1 MSEPTEEHRNFP
13 EQNPVPDIRT
23 AKLDDLNIRLQT
35 PIFQDTAKDLPM
47 TDSTEIFRRP
57 EFPKSSSYDP
67 EWMMDHQMGP
77 NAVWLMEWLTK
88 GLRLE
93 KGMRV
98 LDLGCGKALTSI
110 FLAKEFGVQ
119 VWAADLWMSP
129 DHNYRRAREAGAD
142 RLVFPLKAEAHAL
155 PFAEGFFDAV
165 VSVDAYQYFGTDEL
179 YLGYLSRFLRPGG
192 EIGVVVPGFMQE
204 VSELPPHLN
213 EPQSNGKVFWED
225 ECWSFK
231 TAAWYERLWKR
242 CRKVHDVR
250 TDTLADGWRHWRDF
264 ERAIEAAG
272 KNIFPSDAEALDADG
287 GRFIGFVRARA
298 RRGDASA
305 MNLYDP
311 SLGATVGVDA

>member
-1 MSEPTEEHRNFP
+1 MPY
-13 EQNPVPDIRT
+13 IRT
-23 AKLDDLNIRLQT
+23 AKHHNLKIRLRI
-35 PIFQDTAKDLPM
+35 PIFRYTARDLPM
-47 TDSTEIFRRP
+47 TDIAEIFRRP

-77 NAVWLMEWLTK
+77 NAVWLMEWLTE

-110 FLAKEFGVQ
+110 FL
-119 VWAADLWMSP
+119 
-129 DHNYRRAREAGAD
+129 
-142 RLVFPLKAEAHAL
+142 
-155 PFAEGFFDAV
+155 
-165 VSVDAYQYFGTDEL
+165 
-179 YLGYLSRFLRPGG
+179 LGYLSRFLRPGG

-204 VSELPPHLN
+204 ITELPPHLN

-242 CRKVHDVR
+242 CGKVYDVR

-287 GRFIGFVRARA
+287 GRFIGFVRVRA
-298 RRGDASA
+298 RRGDAGA